1 MRAALKMLRHAGL
14 VVAGLLI
21 MTAALRL
28 AGAGSA
34 PPSPTYKW
42 DQGWHPAWT
51 AVIPIAKTAANQ
63 IIAGT
68 VGPQV
73 IAPLHVAHRNL
84 PVGVPRPITCLDMMV
99 NALAKRRGQ
108 PAYAI
113 RRAREAV
120 ECYEGATI
128 TAGPAP
134 RQTCRDQVTV
144 TSFQAHTKGGLAW
157 RLEPHD
163 PNQLTL
169 DTIVDGATPG
179 ITFTATATLRDGAV
193 PLDHLHLRYIQNK
206 TRYTGTIFYAPPPH
220 FVPVLRDGTT
230 LPPHDPL
237 LDRPAAADRRLPL
250 PFYTGQFQETPPAGT
265 ARRVTASDSPG
276 TAVHVIRKHPRGRFQ
291 HIDLTETFRMFL
303 VCVDGRQRGAVEVL
317 RQLEWTLRYGG
328 TFDAGSRIFTPDPK
342 AGITAEPSSL
352 ARDVPVVEPPLS
364 NAFSTFKLA
373 Q

>member
-1 MRAALKMLRHAGL
+1 M
-14 VVAGLLI
+14 
-21 MTAALRL
+21 
-28 AGAGSA
+28 
-34 PPSPTYKW
+34 
-42 DQGWHPAWT
+42 
-51 AVIPIAKTAANQ
+51 PIAKTAANQ
-63 IIAGT
+63 IIAGGR
-68 VGPQV
+68 GPQV
-73 IAPLHVAHRNL
+73 IAPLHAAHRNL
-84 PVGVPRPITCLDMMV
+84 PVGVPRPEVCLGMMV
-99 NALAKRRGQ
+99 DALSKRSGRPEYAK
-108 PAYAI
+108 

-134 RQTCRDQVTV
+134 RQTCRDQVAV
-144 TSFQAHTKGGLAW
+144 TSFQAHTKGGLVG

-169 DTIVDGATPG
+169 DTVVDGTPG

-193 PLDHLHLRYIQNK
+193 PLAHLHLRYIQNK
-206 TRYTGTIFYAPPPH
+206 THYTGIIFYAPPPH
-220 FVPVLRDGTT
+220 FVPVLKDGTT
-230 LPPHDPL
+230 LPPHAPL

-250 PFYTGQFQETPPAGT
+250 PFYTGQFQETPPTGT
-265 ARRVTASDSPG
+265 ARRMTASDSPG
-276 TAVHVIRKHPRGRFQ
+276 MAVAVIRTHLGSRFQ
-291 HIDLTETFRMFL
+291 RIDLTETFRMFL

-317 RQLEWTLRYGG
+317 QQLEWMVRYRG